1 MIKSILIED
10 EDNSRDLL
18 LNLINRYCPDLEIIG
33 IATSVDDAV
42 ELINSK
48 KPDLIFLDV
57 EINGGNGF
65 DILNKV
71 DTKKIGIIFTTGYNQ
86 FAIKAIK
93 FSAID
98 YLLKPID
105 FEELIDAVKK
115 YKESLNVVTDERQL
129 VIKSMNKSDKEI
141 LSLVIPSVKGFTI
154 HNVKDI
160 LWLRSDGSYTT
171 FKIKKEQIVA
181 SKPIGHFEDILPSEQ
196 FYRIHNR
203 TIINMSMIK
212 EYLKGKGGTV
222 VLLDGEQLEVSE
234 RRKEGLL
241 KILNKVILY

>member
-141 LSLVIPSVKGFTI
+141 LSLVIPSVKGCF
-154 HNVKDI
+154 
-160 LWLRSDGSYTT
+160 
-171 FKIKKEQIVA
+171 
-181 SKPIGHFEDILPSEQ
+181 
-196 FYRIHNR
+196 
-203 TIINMSMIK
+203 
-212 EYLKGKGGTV
+212 
-222 VLLDGEQLEVSE
+222 
-234 RRKEGLL
+234 
-241 KILNKVILY
+241 